1 MIAMRKLVIIFVVL
15 ISSTLILQAQDFT
28 VSSGKTVTIAKTGSL
43 TVGGAFSNSG
53 TVTLNSDSD
62 EFAVI
67 KVSGTSSG
75 NITYNRWV
83 NQVGSGDWDLI
94 GSPVS
99 GQTISNFVSVNTA
112 GDDDLATSGVQYA
125 VGVYNNSTD
134 TWDNYTNDGSGAG
147 NVSAAGNFDIGKGYA
162 MASVDGGST
171 LAFTGA
177 ISVDNETQAIEDNDN
192 DNSGAGRIWNLVA
205 NPYPSYLN
213 VNTNADGSNNLLTIN
228 GTTYLHDT
236 YVAVYGWDADGS
248 GYTIYNQSSNATY
261 LAPGQAFMVASDDS
275 GGTTISFTEA
285 MQTTSGGDDFISGD
299 TMDDVFEVLLRLY
312 HGEEEIEETR
322 LYFEDGLSLGL
333 NPGYDAGAFDENAAL
348 MTRLV
353 EEDEGYGMAINAMST
368 ESMDDVVI
376 PLEINQ
382 TAGQEFRVNLHTNS
396 IGEINIYL
404 EDTELQTLTLLNEE
418 DFVLNPTSDLSDAG
432 RFYVH
437 LTADTLSNEEVNTSL
452 LNAYKSVD
460 NNYITIEGLATQ
472 ATSTDVSLFNILGT
486 KVMDT
491 ALDNTTN
498 TQMISTNGLSTGI
511 YVLKLVSGEN
521 QLTKKLI
528 IK

>member
-1 MIAMRKLVIIFVVL
+1 MKKLITSFIFL
-15 ISSTLILQAQDFT
+15 LSFTLTLQAQDFT
-28 VSSGKTVTIAKTGSL
+28 VASGKTVTIARSGSL

-53 TVTLNSDSD
+53 TVTLNSDSN

-112 GDDDLATSGVQYA
+112 GDDDLATNGVQYA
-125 VGVYNNSTD
+125 VGVYDNSDD
-134 TWDNYTNDGSGAG
+134 TWDNYTSNGTGAG
-147 NVSAAGNFDIGKGYA
+147 NVSGAGSFDIGKGYA
-162 MASVDGGST
+162 MASVTDGST
-171 LAFTGA
+171 LAFTGT
-177 ISVDNETQAIEDNDN
+177 ISTSNETQAITDND
-192 DNSGAGRIWNLVA
+192 DANSGAGRIWNLVA

-213 VNTNADGSNNLLTIN
+213 VNTNADGSNNILTVN
-228 GTTYLHDT
+228 GTANLHDT

-248 GYTIYNQSSNATY
+248 GYTIYNHSSSATY
-261 LAPGQAFMVASDDS
+261 LAPGQGFMVASDDD

-299 TMDDVFEVLLRLY
+299 TMDDMFEVLLRLY
-312 HGEEEIEETR
+312 HGDQEIEETR
-322 LYFEDGLSLGL
+322 LYFENGLSLGL
-333 NPGYDAGAFDENAAL
+333 DPGYDAGAFDENAAL

-353 EEDEGYGMAINAMST
+353 EDDEGHGLAINAMST
-368 ESMDDVVI
+368 EDMDDVVI

-382 TAGQEFRVNLHTNS
+382 TAGQEFRINLHTLA
-396 IGEINIYL
+396 IGEVNIYL

-418 DFVLNPTSDLSDAG
+418 DFVFTPTYDLSDAG
-432 RFYVH
+432 RFYIH

-452 LNAYKSVD
+452 LNAYKGVD
-460 NNYITIEGLATQ
+460 NNYITIGGLATQ
-472 ATSTDVSLFNILGT
+472 EASTQVSLYNILGT

-491 ALDNTTN
+491 TLD
-498 TQMISTNGLSTGI
+498 
-511 YVLKLVSGEN
+511 
-521 QLTKKLI
+521 
-528 IK
+528 